1 MKKPIGQN
9 GFFKVSV
16 DETGTASG
24 EFVSVAYPAQKDG
37 QELVVATAFVQAMA
51 DGVHADGLA
60 PLFTNLEQS
69 TSENNFDFSVIVQDS
84 PAYLELQEIAPLT
97 GPYATAPAQYKP
109 YDHAQHILAKIR
121 AKAAKYPSDGG
132 APIFL
137 LVYVTHWSFA
147 LSDTVIACLRVWL
160 QQEATPFHAIFA
172 FTPLPEAGGIAK
184 WLAPV
189 PPQLI
194 AGFDPESVRDNTVL
208 NVNPAGFVLVSKS

>member
-37 QELVVATAFVQAMA
+37 QEFVVATAFIQAMA

-60 PLFTNLEQS
+60 PLFADLTPL
-69 TSENNFDFSVIVQDS
+69 TENHFDFSVTIQGT

-97 GPYATAPAQYKP
+97 GPYATASAQYKP

-121 AKAAKYPSDGG
+121 AKAAKYPNDGG

-137 LVYVTHWSFA
+137 LVYVTHWSFV

-160 QQEATPFHAIFA
+160 QQEATPFRAIFA
-172 FTPLPEAGGIAK
+172 FTPQQKAGGIVS

-189 PPQLI
+189 PPELI
-194 AGFDPESVRDNTVL
+194 AGFNPESVRDNVVL
-208 NVNPAGFVLVSKS
+208 NVNPAEFVLISKS

>member
-16 DETGTASG
+16 DETGTASD

-37 QELVVATAFVQAMA
+37 QELVIATAFVQAMT
-51 DGVHADGLA
+51 DGVHADGLS
-60 PLFTNLEQS
+60 PLFADLTPL
-69 TSENNFDFSVIVQDS
+69 TENHFDFSVTVQGL
-84 PAYLELQEIAPLT
+84 PAYLELQEIAPLS

-121 AKAAKYPSDGG
+121 AKAAKYSNDGG

-147 LSDTVIACLRVWL
+147 LSETVIACLRVWL
-160 QQEATPFHAIFA
+160 QQEVTPFRAIFA
-172 FTPLPEAGGIAK
+172 FTPQPEEGGIVS

-189 PPQLI
+189 PPELV
-194 AGFDPESVRDNTVL
+194 AGFDPESVRDNIVL
-208 NVNPAGFVLVSKS
+208 NVDPAGFVLVSKS

>member
-16 DETGTASG
+16 DETSTTSG

-51 DGVHADGLA
+51 NGVHADGLSA
-60 PLFTNLEQS
+60 LFADLTPLT
-69 TSENNFDFSVIVQDS
+69 ENHFDFSVTVQDS

-121 AKAAKYPSDGG
+121 ARLQSIPMMVGHQSSY
-132 APIFL
+132 
-137 LVYVTHWSFA
+137 WST
-147 LSDTVIACLRVWL
+147 SHIGHLRC
-160 QQEATPFHAIFA
+160 QTQ
-172 FTPLPEAGGIAK
+172 
-184 WLAPV
+184 
-189 PPQLI
+189 
-194 AGFDPESVRDNTVL
+194 
-208 NVNPAGFVLVSKS
+208 

>member
-37 QELVVATAFVQAMA
+37 QELVVASAFVQAMA
-51 DGVHADGLA
+51 DGVHADGLS
-60 PLFTNLEQS
+60 PLFADLTPL
-69 TSENNFDFSVIVQDS
+69 TENHFDFSVTVQDS
-84 PAYLELQEIAPLT
+84 PAYLELQEIAPLA

-121 AKAAKYPSDGG
+121 AKAAKYPNDGG
-132 APIFL
+132 TPIFL

-147 LSDTVIACLRVWL
+147 LSETVIACLRVWL
-160 QQEATPFHAIFA
+160 QQETTPFRAIFA
-172 FTPLPEAGGIAK
+172 FTPQPETEGIVSR
-184 WLAPV
+184 LAPV
-189 PPQLI
+189 PSEQI
-194 AGFDPESVRDNTVL
+194 AGFAPESVRDNVVL
-208 NVNPAGFVLVSKS
+208 NVDPAGFVLVSKS

>member
-60 PLFTNLEQS
+60 PLFTDL
-69 TSENNFDFSVIVQDS
+69 TPLTENHFDFSVTAQGS

-121 AKAAKYPSDGG
+121 AKAAKYPDDGG

-147 LSDTVIACLRVWL
+147 LSKTVVDCLRVWL
-160 QQEATPFHAIFA
+160 QQEATPFRAIFA
-172 FTPLPEAGGIAK
+172 FTPQPETKGIVSQ
-184 WLAPV
+184 LAPV
-189 PPQLI
+189 PPEQI

-208 NVNPAGFVLVSKS
+208 NVNPAEFLLVSKS

>member
-9 GFFKVSV
+9 GFFKVLV

-37 QELVVATAFVQAMA
+37 QELVVATAFVQAMS
-51 DGVHADGLA
+51 DGVHADGLP
-60 PLFTNLEQS
+60 PLFTDL
-69 TSENNFDFSVIVQDS
+69 TALTENHFDFSVTAQGS

-109 YDHAQHILAKIR
+109 YDRAQHILAKIR
-121 AKAAKYPSDGG
+121 AKAAKYPNDGG

-160 QQEATPFHAIFA
+160 QQEVTPFRAMFA

-189 PPQLI
+189 PPKLI

>member
-24 EFVSVAYPAQKDG
+24 EFASVAYPAQKDG
-37 QELVVATAFVQAMA
+37 QELIVATAFVQAMA

-60 PLFTNLEQS
+60 PLFTDL
-69 TSENNFDFSVIVQDS
+69 TPLTENHFDFSVTAQGS

-109 YDHAQHILAKIR
+109 YDHAHHILAKIR
-121 AKAAKYPSDGG
+121 AKAAKYPDDGG
-132 APIFL
+132 TPIFL
-137 LVYVTHWSFA
+137 LVYVTHWSFTV
-147 LSDTVIACLRVWL
+147 SETVIACLRVWL
-160 QQEATPFHAIFA
+160 QQEVTPFRAIFA
-172 FTPLPEAGGIAK
+172 FAPQPDAGGITK

-194 AGFDPESVRDNTVL
+194 AGFNPESVRDSFVL
-208 NVNPAGFVLVSKS
+208 NVNPAEFVLVSKN

>member
-9 GFFKVSV
+9 GFFKVTV
-16 DETGTASG
+16 DGAGTASG
-24 EFVSVAYPAQKDG
+24 EFVSVAYPAKKDG
-37 QELVVATAFVQAMA
+37 QELVIATAFVQAMA
-51 DGVHADGLA
+51 DGVHADGLSPLFANLA
-60 PLFTNLEQS
+60 PLT
-69 TSENNFDFSVIVQDS
+69 ENHFDFSVTAQGS

-121 AKAAKYPSDGG
+121 AKATKYPDDGG

-137 LVYVTHWSFA
+137 LVYVTHRSFA

-160 QQEATPFHAIFA
+160 QQEATPFRAIFA

-189 PPQLI
+189 PPDLI

-208 NVNPAGFVLVSKS
+208 NVNPAGFVLGSKS

>member
-16 DETGTASG
+16 EETSIASG
-24 EFVSVAYPAQKDG
+24 EFVSIAYPAQKDG
-37 QELVVATAFVQAMA
+37 QELVVANAFVQAMA
-51 DGVHADGLA
+51 DGVNADGLA
-60 PLFTNLEQS
+60 TLFTDL
-69 TSENNFDFSVIVQDS
+69 TPLTENHFDFSVTAQGS

-97 GPYATAPAQYKP
+97 GPYASAPAQYKP

-121 AKAAKYPSDGG
+121 EKAAKYPNDGG

-137 LVYVTHWSFA
+137 LIYVTHWSFA

-160 QQEATPFHAIFA
+160 QQEVTPFRAIFA

-184 WLAPV
+184 WLAPL
-189 PPQLI
+189 PPELI
-194 AGFDPESVRDNTVL
+194 AGFDPESVRENFVL
-208 NVNPAGFVLVSKS
+208 NVNSTGFVLVSKS

>member
-9 GFFKVSV
+9 GFFKVSA
-16 DETGTASG
+16 DEAGTASG

-51 DGVHADGLA
+51 DGVHADGFCPMFADLA
-60 PLFTNLEQS
+60 PLT
-69 TSENNFDFSVIVQDS
+69 ENHFDFSVTVQDS

-97 GPYATAPAQYKP
+97 GPYATAAAQYKP

-121 AKAAKYPSDGG
+121 AKAAKYPDDGG
-132 APIFL
+132 TPIFL
-137 LVYVTHWSFA
+137 LVYVTHWSFV

-160 QQEATPFHAIFA
+160 QQEAMPFRAIFA
-172 FTPLPEAGGIAK
+172 FTPQPEADGIAR

-194 AGFDPESVRDNTVL
+194 AGFDPESVRDNIVL
-208 NVNPAGFVLVSKS
+208 NVDPAGFVLVSKS

>member
-16 DETGTASG
+16 DDAGTASG
-24 EFVSVAYPAQKDG
+24 EFVSVAYPVQKDG
-37 QELVVATAFVQAMA
+37 QELVVATAFVQAIA

-60 PLFTNLEQS
+60 PLFTNL
-69 TSENNFDFSVIVQDS
+69 TPLTENHFDFSVTAQGS

-97 GPYATAPAQYKP
+97 GPYVTAPALYKP

-121 AKAAKYPSDGG
+121 AKAAKYPDDGG

-137 LVYVTHWSFA
+137 LVYVTHSSFA
-147 LSDTVIACLRVWL
+147 LSETVIACLRVWL
-160 QQEATPFHAIFA
+160 QQEATPFRAIFA
-172 FTPLPEAGGIAK
+172 FTPQPETGGIAK

-189 PPQLI
+189 APQLI
-194 AGFDPESVRDNTVL
+194 TGFDPESVRDNTVL
-208 NVNPAGFVLVSKS
+208 NVNPAAAMWISKS